1 MKTIYKSIL
10 SLTTLLACSF
20 MPAWGEDYETFSKFE
35 ATADDGGFASYYENY
50 EKLVD
55 GDKST
60 KWCRTNFSSAYIEF
74 QHSGFLSVYG
84 YVLTTGN
91 DTGSNPQRNPKS
103 WRLRGKK
110 RPSDEWVTIDSI
122 ANDAVLEAASTTSYT
137 FMLEE
142 PTDAYKY
149 FRFEVSKVDYG
160 SVMQL
165 SELELLA
172 KEVACTHQPVHHEK
186 IAARCL
192 VNGRMDYWTCSV
204 CEKDFKDEAC
214 TEELESLDELTIPA
228 LNATTIT
235 VGDIENCESS
245 DELGFCSFYCNGGS
259 QAMYKTDEISACTIS
274 SIALCCM
281 SSGELSRY
289 TKVYIMETDQ
299 EYLYSPIEGTDSD
312 LYFEDSLLLGQNSG
326 AWEEIVL
333 DRPFVYSGQKNLV
346 IGIYSSSNGYKQI
359 SYACEEKAGLA
370 IYRESDGSSI
380 YADIR
385 YQGAYDDGYRP
396 IIRFMSGNHTFD
408 PDEES
413 HDGFAVCSVCGE
425 KSAPATLGTVALQ
438 DGIDYVRT
446 APCTVTGSLTYV
458 RNFATARE
466 WEPFYVPFSLQ
477 YTQAEAGQ
485 YDLCEIHT
493 YSVAEDTDGD
503 GYISSKDQK
512 CIILNKVA
520 LGKETLPNT
529 PYLIRPKRAGE
540 FIFNSCDN
548 VLHAAEVNSVDC
560 GSLRETFTFTGNNEE
575 MTEMASE
582 NCYII
587 SGDQLVKVTDDETSL
602 QGLRWYMT
610 TDSES
615 DAIPFYLAPSE
626 FELADGDV
634 YAEVKD
640 FTYPRATYT
649 RNFVSTQW
657 QSLYVPFSISVETLA
672 SYGLTVAE
680 LNDTHMYDRD
690 EDGEPDETELEFFVL
705 KRGST
710 VANYPYM
717 IKPAAVGTVTIPMT
731 SVLFKAATETSIECS
746 TFKQKFT
753 ITGTYTGVSG
763 TEMFAN
769 QYYAPSGTGL
779 SKAASDA
786 VSLKPQRWYLQVT
799 NKADGSIA
807 SLAPQMRIRIDGEW
821 IDEIE
826 TGISGVTTLHQEQ
839 ITYDLDGRKVNAS
852 ERKSGLYLQNGKKFF
867 VK

>member
-1 MKTIYKSIL
+1 MSTLYKSIL
-10 SLTTLLACSF
+10 SLATLLACSS
-20 MPAWGEDYETFSKFE
+20 MPAWGEDNETTC
-35 ATADDGGFASYYENY
+35 A
-50 EKLVD
+50 
-55 GDKST
+55 
-60 KWCRTNFSSAYIEF
+60 
-74 QHSGFLSVYG
+74 
-84 YVLTTGN
+84 
-91 DTGSNPQRNPKS
+91 
-103 WRLRGKK
+103 
-110 RPSDEWVTIDSI
+110 
-122 ANDAVLEAASTTSYT
+122 
-137 FMLEE
+137 
-142 PTDAYKY
+142 
-149 FRFEVSKVDYG
+149 
-160 SVMQL
+160 
-165 SELELLA
+165 
-172 KEVACTHQPVHHEK
+172 HQPVYHEE
-186 IAARCL
+186 IPARCL
-192 VNGRMDYWTCSV
+192 DNGRKAYWTCSI
-204 CEKDFKDEAC
+204 CNKDFKDEAC
-214 TEELESLDELTIPA
+214 TEKLEDMDELIIPA
-228 LNATTIT
+228 ISSTYTII
-235 VGDIENCESS
+235 GDIENSESNS
-245 DELGFCSFYCNGGS
+245 SLAFCSYYYNGGS
-259 QAMYKTDEISACTIS
+259 QAMYKSSELSACTIT
-274 SIALCCM
+274 SISFYCLTT
-281 SSGELSRY
+281 GGLSRNA
-289 TKVYIMETDQ
+289 KIYIMETDQ
-299 EYLYSPIEGTDSD
+299 NDLSSPLDGTDSD
-312 LYFEDSLLLGQNSG
+312 IYFDGPLVLGKKSN

-333 DRPFVYSGQKNLV
+333 DRPFKYSGTKNLV
-346 IGIYSSSNGYKQI
+346 IGIYSSSNEYKQI
-359 SYACEEKAGLA
+359 YYACEVKAGLA
-370 IYRESDGSSI
+370 IYRQSDNYQN
-380 YADIR
+380 YADIN
-385 YQGAYDDGYRP
+385 YSYDYSGGSRP
-396 IIRFMSGNHTFD
+396 IIRFKSGSHVVD
-408 PDEES
+408 PDEVS
-413 HDGFAVCSVCGE
+413 HDGFASCPVCNEISE
-425 KSAPATLGTVALQ
+425 PATLGTVALQ

-446 APCTVTGSLTYV
+446 TPCTVTSSLTYV
-458 RNFATARE
+458 RNFAVSGQ
-466 WEPFYVPFSLQ
+466 WEALYAPISFQ
-477 YTQAEAGQ
+477 YSKAEAGQ

-493 YSVAEDTDGD
+493 YSVAEDTNGD

-512 CIILNKVA
+512 YIILNKVA
-520 LGKETLPNT
+520 LGTMTSANT

-560 GSLRETFTFTGNNEE
+560 GSLRETFTFTGNNEA

-717 IKPAAVGTVTIPMT
+717 IKPAAAGTVTIPMT

-826 TGISGVTTLHQEQ
+826 TGISGVTTLRQEQ

-852 ERKSGLYLQNGKKFF
+852 ERKSGLYLQNGKKIFI
-867 VK
+867 K